1 MFFVS
6 TDPPSAAQIQI
17 LSSTYQSLF
26 ISWEDSMDIMKPN
39 DIGTLA
45 NPISGYYLFHK
56 SESSEWEEVSLPAKM
71 NNYNLTNL
79 NCGKRYQLYLVAYNE
94 AGRGTPS
101 QVISAKTDGSRK
113 YQITFVAELF
123 DH

>member
-1 MFFVS
+1 
-6 TDPPSAAQIQI
+6 
-17 LSSTYQSLF
+17 
-26 ISWEDSMDIMKPN
+26 MKPN
-39 DIGTLA
+39 DGSS

-71 NNYNLTNL
+71 NNYNLTSL
-79 NCGKRYQLYLVAYNE
+79 SCGKRYQLYLVAYNE

-113 YQITFVAELF
+113 C
-123 DH
+123 